1 MTNLYNSLTERQ
13 KEGTSA
19 NEVELINKVV
29 KKYFDSEHVERVV
42 EKVVKGVSA
51 YRLGQLSTIVTNG
64 LITNMVGRRA
74 QQAFYLN
81 IGEIDDIDET
91 FYRDGDKENRMRN
104 WAKGA
109 HDHKNLHE
117 HGYITIEGKTRQ
129 KDYMLSA
136 LCYRVAFFIEYL
148 KLDEG
153 EVIVDVDDWN
163 RAYESF
169 AHDLYNVMD
178 QTYKTW
184 LNNNA

>member
-1 MTNLYNSLTERQ
+1 MVNIYENLTERQ
-13 KEGTSA
+13 REGTSA
-19 NEVELINKVV
+19 SEIEEIEKVV
-29 KKYFDSEHVERVV
+29 NTYFDSEHATRVI

-51 YRLGQLSTIVTNG
+51 YRLGQLITIVTNG
-64 LITNMVGRRA
+64 LITNMIGRRA

-117 HGYITIEGKTRQ
+117 HGYITIDGKTRQ
-129 KDYMLSA
+129 KDYALSA
-136 LCYRVAFFIEYL
+136 LCYPVAFFSEYL

-153 EVIVDVDDWN
+153 DVIVDFDDWN
-163 RAYESF
+163 QAYENF
-169 AHDLYNVMD
+169 AHDLYEVMG
-178 QTYKTW
+178 
-184 LNNNA
+184 